1 MIIIKIIIIII
12 PREAARILNTP
23 ELIKYSRMNKI
34 KMNLLS
40 ANITKWSNTL
50 NLFKLFK
57 LV

>member
-1 MIIIKIIIIII
+1 MIIIIKKIII